1 MQSLTIRAIQSDIL
15 WEKPKGNLEK
25 LTTLLKDTEEGELV
39 VLPEMFATGFS
50 MRPIEIAQ
58 PMDGEIVSWMKEN
71 SKDKMI
77 CGTVAIVDGGNY
89 YNRFLACY
97 GGDVVALYDKRHLF
111 SFAGEDKHYTA
122 GKTLTVFEYKGWKIK
137 PLICYD
143 LRFPVWCRNTVEA
156 DLMIFCANWPA
167 VRIQAWNSL
176 LPARAIENQCFVVG
190 VNRVGVDG
198 TDNPHNGNSQLLDPL
213 GNCLLNLGE
222 NETNQTVILEKEK
235 LHSIRMKF
243 PFLSDADKFTL
254 SE

>member
-15 WEKPKGNLEK
+15 WENPKGNLDK
-25 LTTLLKDTEEGELV
+25 LSAMLNNAEAGELV

-50 MRPIEIAQ
+50 MRPDKTAQ

-71 SKDKMI
+71 SQDKLI
-77 CGTVAIVDGGNY
+77 CGSVAIVEGGNY
-89 YNRFLACY
+89 YNRFLACFE
-97 GGDVVALYDKRHLF
+97 GEVISTYDKRHLF

-122 GKTLTVFEYKGWKIK
+122 GNSRIVFTYKGWKIK

-143 LRFPVWCRNTVEA
+143 LRFPVWCRNTEEA

-167 VRIQAWNSL
+167 VRIQAWNAL

-198 TDNPHNGNSQLLDPL
+198 VDNIHNGNSQLLDPL
-213 GNCLLNLGE
+213 GNCLLNLDE
-222 NETNQTVILEKEK
+222 NEAHKTVMLEKEK

-243 PFLSDADKFTL
+243 PFLSDAEKFTL
-254 SE
+254 T